1 MAESRTSNVIKNSGA
16 SLLYKFVHIVLTF
29 ALRTVFVKLLGNEYT
44 GVSTLFT
51 DILQVLSLMELGLD
65 TSMVYALYGP
75 VARNEHSKVAA
86 LLKFYKKAF
95 TVIGIIILALGIGCI
110 PFLNYIVKDVPNI
123 KEDIRIIF
131 LMYILTSASSYFVI
145 YKTIV
150 LRANQK
156 SRIISKVHVIVD
168 ILESLTTVVLVV
180 IFREFFL
187 YLVVHL
193 VATWA
198 KNIYLSR
205 LSVKIYPESF
215 AASDAELTAA
225 ERKKLIRDI
234 ACLTVYTLS
243 GVVINSTDSIFISAF
258 VGTVEVALIGNFTLL
273 INSIRTAME
282 QINNSLKAS
291 VGNLAALSSREEQ
304 ETVFNRINFI
314 CFWGTSLT
322 ASCLYVLLR
331 PFVTDIWLGKS
342 YDVSQIIL
350 AVLIIN
356 YFIAVMV
363 YPVESF
369 RTANGLFVQGWYR
382 PAIMAVLNIVLD
394 YFMGRT
400 WGIAGIFLATTI
412 SRLLTQ
418 VWFDPYL
425 VYKYVFKK
433 KPWRYYG
440 TYVLYLAVA
449 AAACFSADFIA
460 QQIIIPYRYVS
471 FILKGIV
478 AVVVPN
484 LIIIILFRKTKEYTF
499 LKQSAIKFVLRHKK
513 KET

>member
-1 MAESRTSNVIKNSGA
+1 MSESRTSNVIKNSGA
-16 SLLYKFVHIVLTF
+16 SLLYKLVHIVFTF
-29 ALRTVFVKLLGNEYT
+29 ALRTVFIKLLGNEYT
-44 GVSTLFT
+44 GISGLFT

-75 VARNEHSKVAA
+75 VAHNEHTKVSA
-86 LLKFYKKAF
+86 LLKFYRKAF
-95 TVIGIIILALGIGCI
+95 NIIGVTILALGLGCI

-123 KEDIRIIF
+123 KEDIRLIF

-145 YKTIV
+145 YKTI
-150 LRANQK
+150 LLKAKQK
-156 SRIISKVHVIVD
+156 SRIISKIHAIVE
-168 ILESLTTVVLVV
+168 ILESTLSILLIC

-187 YLVVHL
+187 YLIVHL
-193 VATWA
+193 LATWA
-198 KNIYLSR
+198 KNIYLSK
-205 LSVKIYPESF
+205 LSEKMYPESF
-215 AASDAELTAA
+215 GKSDAELSSV

-243 GVVINSTDSIFISAF
+243 GVIINSTDSIFISAF
-258 VGTVEVALIGNFTLL
+258 VGTVEVALIGNYTLL
-273 INSIRTAME
+273 INSIRTAVE

-291 VGNLAALSSREEQ
+291 VGNLAALSSSEEQ
-304 ETVFNRINFI
+304 EIVFYRINFI
-314 CFWGTSLT
+314 CFWATSLT

-331 PFVTDIWLGKS
+331 PFVTDIWLGEA
-342 YDVSQIIL
+342 YDVSLFTI

-382 PAIMAVLNIVLD
+382 PAIMAFLNIILD
-394 YFMGRT
+394 FFMGKR
-400 WGIAGIFLATTI
+400 WGVAGIFLATTI

-433 KPWRYYG
+433 KAWKYYKN
-440 TYVLYLAVA
+440 YLLYMLVTIMSCYSSGFMAQHMFA
-449 AAACFSADFIA
+449 AN
-460 QQIIIPYRYVS
+460 PYIG
-471 FILKGIV
+471 FILKSLV
-478 AVVVPN
+478 AVTIPN
-484 LIIIILFRKTKEYTF
+484 AIVIVLFGRTSEFLYIKRLLFRF
-499 LKQSAIKFVLRHKK
+499 IRRH
-513 KET
+513 